1 MDAGMEA
8 DLEADLEADME
19 ADLVRNLSDGAL
31 AFATARARRVCIRRP
46 RKCEGQA
53 QSPALQTFVGK
64 LDLRQRHFR
73 DRAALGLGPRR

>member
-1 MDAGMEA
+1 MEA
-8 DLEADLEADME
+8 DLEADLEADMQ
-19 ADLVRNLSDGAL
+19 ADLVRNLSHGAL

-46 RKCEGQA
+46 RKCEGRA
-53 QSPALQTFVGK
+53 QSPASQTFVGK